1 MVAHTTISA
10 DTPLDGSMRH
20 RALTPKVRRLADE
33 AWAIV
38 RAKALAEGF
47 PVEGAYLDV
56 GDDMLEEHPQV
67 IIVVDTA
74 GTSKQVFAFWD
85 EAEDDYQQWAEGLEA
100 KSRKTALRGMRLF
113 FNWTD

>member
-1 MVAHTTISA
+1 MVAYPTITA
-10 DTPLDGSMRH
+10 ETPLDVSMRH
-20 RALTPKVRRLADE
+20 RALTPKVRRLAE
-33 AWAIV
+33 QAWEIV
-38 RAKALAEGF
+38 RTKALEEGF

-56 GDDMLEEHPQV
+56 GDDLLDEHPQA

-74 GTSKQVFAFWD
+74 AVSSDVFAFWD
-85 EAEDDYQQWAEGLEA
+85 EVEDDYQRWAEALDV

>member
-1 MVAHTTISA
+1 MVAHPTITA

-20 RALTPKVRRLADE
+20 RTLTPKMRRLADE

-38 RAKALAEGF
+38 RAKALTQGF

-56 GDDMLEEHPQV
+56 GDDLLDEHPQA

-74 GTSKQVFAFWD
+74 GKSKEVFAFWD
-85 EAEDDYQQWAEGLEA
+85 EVEDDYQQWAESLNA
-100 KSRKTALRGMRLF
+100 KNREMALRGMRLF